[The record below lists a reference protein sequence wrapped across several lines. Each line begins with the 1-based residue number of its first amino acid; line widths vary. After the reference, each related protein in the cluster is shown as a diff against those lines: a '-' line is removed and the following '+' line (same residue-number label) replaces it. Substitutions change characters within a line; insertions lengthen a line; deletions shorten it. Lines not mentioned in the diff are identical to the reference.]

1 VHAVHAPRWES
12 ESHVLE
18 LLERTDANHGGGW
31 LGLEHHFFFG
41 EGVDA
46 LACLD
51 GRLANGGDLE
61 KAGENEF
68 SDRVFLDV
76 TFDHAGKRFE
86 NRSHLLAAEL
96 GAGCDAVDDLS
107 LRVLVFNGGS
117 FGCHAHGMLETRGDV
132 KPPNDFLSLKNRV
145 FLKGWRREILKKFT
159 SSPREDGWQAIGRV

>member
-1 VHAVHAPRWES
+1 MHAPRCES

-18 LLERTDANHGGGW
+18 LLERTDADHGGGW

-41 EGVDA
+41 EGVDT

-76 TFDHAGKRFE
+76 TFDHAGERFE
-86 NRSHLLAAEL
+86 NRGHLLAAEL
-96 GAGCDAVDDLS
+96 GAACDAVDDLG

-117 FGCHAHGMLETRGDV
+117 FGCHAHVMLETRGDV
-132 KPPNDFLSLKNRV
+132 KPSNDFLRLKNRV
-145 FLKGWRREILKKFT
+145 FLKGLRCEIFKNSHRL
-159 SSPREDGWQAIGRV
+159 SREDGWQAIGRR